1 MGELGSRADVRRPNA
16 ACVLMSSLRVGRA
29 ARRLLRAVA
38 GALAVAAILPTP
50 AAAHGVSE
58 RSDLPIPEWL
68 FGWAAAGVLVISFVL
83 LAILWPRPRLEDS
96 EWRPLPGGVGR
107 VLASRPVEI
116 VCGAIGVFLLMLTVA
131 SSLFGD
137 QVPSSNFATTF
148 VYVIFWVG
156 LVPLSVLFGD
166 VFRAF
171 NPWRAIGR
179 AVDWAAGRLSGGPL
193 PPPKEYPARLGRWP
207 AVAGIFVF
215 AWLELV
221 FQDGDTPRT
230 VAIAAC
236 AYSSL
241 TFVGMAV
248 YGVGP
253 WVDRAEAFSAY
264 FNLFSRLAPFERR
277 GDEIGLRRPLTGL
290 AKLEPLPGT
299 VALLAVML
307 GTVTFDGAS
316 EGNLWL
322 GIGPPVARAL
332 EAALGLSPSLALAI
346 VYTAGML
353 LAVVLVYA
361 FYELAITGARTV
373 GGGFSRRRLA
383 DAFVHSL
390 VPIAL
395 VYVAAHYL
403 TLLVFQGQAMAALA
417 SDPLG
422 RGADLFGTA
431 GSGIDY
437 SLLGAD
443 AVWYLQVGFVVAG
456 HVTGL
461 ALAHDRALAL
471 YDEPRQ
477 AVRSQYWM
485 LGVMVGFTTLAL
497 WLLSQANA

>member
-1 MGELGSRADVRRPNA
+1 MRRAGA
-16 ACVLMSSLRVGRA
+16 AA
-29 ARRLLRAVA
+29 AA
-38 GALAVAAILPTP
+38 GAALAVIVAAP
-50 AAAHGVSE
+50 AFAHGISG
-58 RSDLPIPEWL
+58 RADLPIPEWV

-83 LAILWPRPRLEDS
+83 LALLWPRPRLE
-96 EWRPLPGGVGR
+96 EATWRPLPRGVGR
-107 VLASRPVEI
+107 VLAIRPVEI
-116 VCGAIGVFLLMLTVA
+116 ACGAIGVFLLVLTVA
-131 SSLFGD
+131 TGLLGD
-137 QVPSSNFATTF
+137 QVPSANFATTF

-156 LVPLSVLFGD
+156 LVPLSVVFGD

-179 AVDWAAGRLSGGPL
+179 AVDWAAGRASGAAA
-193 PPPKEYPARLGRWP
+193 PPPREYPKGLGRWP
-207 AVAGIFVF
+207 AVVGILVF

-221 FQDGDTPRT
+221 FQDGDAPRT
-230 VAIAAC
+230 MAIAAC

-253 WVDRAEAFSAY
+253 WIDRAEAFSVY
-264 FNLFSRLAPFERR
+264 FNLFSRISPFERR
-277 GDEIGLRRPLTGL
+277 GDEIGLRRPLSGL
-290 AKLEPLPGT
+290 AQLEPLPGT

-332 EAALGLSPSLALAI
+332 ETALGLSPSLALAI

-353 LAVVLVYA
+353 LAVALVYA
-361 FYELAITGARTV
+361 FYELGIVGARSV
-373 GGGFSRRRLA
+373 GGGFTARRLA
-383 DAFVHSL
+383 GAFVHSL

-395 VYVAAHYL
+395 VYVAAHYV
-403 TLLVFQGQAMAALA
+403 TLLVFQGQAIAPLV
-417 SDPLG
+417 SDPFG
-422 RGADLFGTA
+422 RGADIFGTA
-431 GSGIDY
+431 GSEIDY
-437 SLLGAD
+437 SVLGAA

-461 ALAHDRALAL
+461 ALAHDRAIAL
-471 YDEPRQ
+471 YKDPSQ
-477 AVRSQYWM
+477 GVRSQYWM

>member
-1 MGELGSRADVRRPNA
+1 
-16 ACVLMSSLRVGRA
+16 MS
-29 ARRLLRAVA
+29 RAVA
-38 GALAVAAILPTP
+38 AAVLGTALAATAASP
-50 AAAHGVSE
+50 AFAHGISG
-58 RSDLPIPEWL
+58 RADLPIPEWV
-68 FGWAAAGVLVISFVL
+68 FGWAAAGVLIISFVL
-83 LAILWPRPRLEDS
+83 LAVLWPRPRLEQS
-96 EWRPLPGGVGR
+96 SWRPLPRGVGR

-116 VCGAIGVFLLMLTVA
+116 ACGAIGVFLLVLTVA
-131 SSLFGD
+131 TGLLGD
-137 QVPSSNFATTF
+137 QVPSSNFAVTF

-156 LVPLSVLFGD
+156 LVPLSVVFGD

-179 AVDWAAGRLSGGPL
+179 AVDWGAGRLSGEAV
-193 PPPKEYPARLGRWP
+193 PPPKEYPKGLGRWP
-207 AVAGIFVF
+207 AVAGILVF

-221 FQDGDTPRT
+221 FQEGDAPRT

-253 WVDRAEAFSAY
+253 WIDRAEAFSVY
-264 FNLFSRLAPFERR
+264 FNLFSQISPFERR
-277 GDEIGLRRPLTGL
+277 GDEIGRRRPLTGL
-290 AKLEPLPGT
+290 AQLEPLPGT
-299 VALLAVML
+299 VPLLAVML

-322 GIGPPVARAL
+322 GVGPPLARSL
-332 EAALGLSPSLALAI
+332 ESALGLSPSLALAI

-353 LAVVLVYA
+353 LAVVLLYA
-361 FYELAITGARTV
+361 FYELGIVGARSV
-373 GGGFSRRRLA
+373 GGGFTARRLA
-383 DAFVHSL
+383 GAFAHSL

-403 TLLVFQGQAMAALA
+403 TLLVFQGQAIAPLV
-417 SDPLG
+417 SDPFG
-422 RGADLFGTA
+422 RGADIFGTA
-431 GSGIDY
+431 GSEIDY
-437 SLLGAD
+437 SVLGAA
-443 AVWYLQVGFVVAG
+443 AVWYIQVGLVVAG
-456 HVTGL
+456 HVTAL
-461 ALAHDRALAL
+461 ALAHDRAISL
-471 YDEPRQ
+471 YQNPSQ